1 MESDRPK
8 RGAVLPAR
16 ADIALLTLRLRSAL
30 HEAEQAEAAEAVH
43 TSVEIERA
51 REALRAR
58 LQPMLEQRRERLDA
72 AMDVA
77 RAEAAA
83 TIVAA
88 RQDAAAIAAQAAQA
102 ASVAQVALVGP
113 VVQVALQ
120 PQPAEQPPVLESA
133 ADSGSVVP
141 GEPAIERVP
150 AARGSGWWSRF
161 PAPPAPPAM
170 TVVVPEPVVPEP
182 VVPEPVV
189 AASPAL
195 DADQVRWASTE
206 PDSPVD
212 IAPVDPAPVT
222 IFRPLVSN
230 REKIWPTTPRST
242 TSPFNRTRVRPD
254 IAPVDIVPVDLVPV
268 DIAPVDLAPVDL
280 APVGFMPPHPDD
292 IWRAAVPV
300 ADPRIPAVIAT
311 ASMPAQVVIDSEAF
325 ARVFATVV
333 ASLLEERMGS
343 ASHPPAAWPTYIP
356 VPIQVPMQV
365 PIQAQVQRPA
375 NSSQGMWS
383 AARHPDVLLLGITG
397 LIVLGILAAWLV

>member
-182 VVPEPVV
+182 VVPEPVI

-195 DADQVRWASTE
+195 DADRVRWASTE

-254 IAPVDIVPVDLVPV
+254 IAPVDIVPVDL
-268 DIAPVDLAPVDL
+268 

-300 ADPRIPAVIAT
+300 ADLRIPAVIAT

>member
-43 TSVEIERA
+43 KSVEIERA

-102 ASVAQVALVGP
+102 ASVAQVALVAP

-120 PQPAEQPPVLESA
+120 PQPAEQPPGLESA

-182 VVPEPVV
+182 VVPEPVI

-195 DADQVRWASTE
+195 DADRVRWAITE

-212 IAPVDPAPVT
+212 IAPVDLAPVDPAPVT

-254 IAPVDIVPVDLVPV
+254 LVPV
-268 DIAPVDLAPVDL
+268 DV

-300 ADPRIPAVIAT
+300 ADLRIPAVIAT